1 MEAAN
6 TIAISSLSVYLIL
19 IPVMRTVASILLAV
33 AVSRDC
39 KARGGDRALFW
50 SICTFL
56 VPLAFGIIYLINS
69 RAIQKS
75 PINPDKKKAK
85 SAIYLTVFAIIIY
98 IITLALS
105 AAAIVSG
112 AASGIYILLNDDG
125 ESINS
130 LLYDG
135 YYDMNGI
142 KYDDGESVVL
152 YDKNG
157 NSYHIEKSED
167 GFNFYPY
174 VDEQGNEYSPT
185 DCFISKDGYF
195 YYDPNDELEESKD
208 LFYYDKTFY
217 DKDGNEYRAIG
228 NYAFFDKDG
237 KIVVNYNAYHSL
249 VNEYAFE

>member
-33 AVSRDC
+33 AVSKDC

-69 RAIQKS
+69 RAGQKS
-75 PINPDKKKAK
+75 PVKPDRKKSK
-85 SAIYLTVFAIIIY
+85 SAKRLIVFAIIIY

-112 AASGIYILLNDDG
+112 AASGIYILLN
-125 ESINS
+125 
-130 LLYDG
+130 
-135 YYDMNGI
+135 
-142 KYDDGESVVL
+142 DDGESVVL

-195 YYDPNDELEESKD
+195 YYDPNDELEENKD

>member
-19 IPVMRTVASILLAV
+19 IPVMRTVVSILLAV
-33 AVSRDC
+33 AVSKDC

-50 SICTFL
+50 SVCTFL

-69 RAIQKS
+69 RAVQKS

-85 SAIYLTVFAIIIY
+85 SAIHLTVFAIIIY

-112 AASGIYILLNDDG
+112 AASGIYILLN
-125 ESINS
+125 
-130 LLYDG
+130 
-135 YYDMNGI
+135 
-142 KYDDGESVVL
+142 DDGESVVL

>member
-39 KARGGDRALFW
+39 KVRGGDRALFW

-112 AASGIYILLNDDG
+112 AASGIYILLN
-125 ESINS
+125 
-130 LLYDG
+130 
-135 YYDMNGI
+135 
-142 KYDDGESVVL
+142 DDGESVVL

>member
-33 AVSRDC
+33 AVSKDC

-69 RAIQKS
+69 RAVQKS

-85 SAIYLTVFAIIIY
+85 SAIHLTVFAIIIY

-112 AASGIYILLNDDG
+112 AASGIYILLN
-125 ESINS
+125 
-130 LLYDG
+130 
-135 YYDMNGI
+135 
-142 KYDDGESVVL
+142 DDGESVVL

>member
-33 AVSRDC
+33 AVSKDC

-69 RAIQKS
+69 RAGQKS
-75 PINPDKKKAK
+75 PVKPDRKKSK
-85 SAIYLTVFAIIIY
+85 SAKRLIVFAIIIY

-112 AASGIYILLNDDG
+112 AASGIYILLN
-125 ESINS
+125 
-130 LLYDG
+130 
-135 YYDMNGI
+135 
-142 KYDDGESVVL
+142 DDGESVVL

>member
-19 IPVMRTVASILLAV
+19 IPVMRTVVSILLAV
-33 AVSRDC
+33 AVSKDC

-69 RAIQKS
+69 RAVQKS

-112 AASGIYILLNDDG
+112 AASGIYILLN
-125 ESINS
+125 
-130 LLYDG
+130 
-135 YYDMNGI
+135 
-142 KYDDGESVVL
+142 DDGESVVL

-249 VNEYAFE
+249 VNDYAFE